1 MDHFYECMIQPLS
14 ILYREALN
22 MAQTITAIHTDA
34 APKAIGPYSQAVL
47 AGGFV
52 FVSGQIALNPST
64 GSIIEGGIR
73 DQTLQVLK
81 NIQAIL
87 KEAALSLNRVVKT
100 EVFLKDFND
109 FAAMNEVYA
118 TFFPGEIKPARVTV
132 EVSRLPRDVL
142 IEIGCVACS
151 E

>member
-1 MDHFYECMIQPLS
+1 
-14 ILYREALN
+14 
-22 MAQTITAIHTDA
+22 MAQSITAINTQA
-34 APKAIGPYSQAVL
+34 APKAIGPYSQAVV

-64 GSIIEGGIR
+64 GSIIEGGIM

-81 NIQAIL
+81 NIEAIL
-87 KEAALSLNRVVKT
+87 KEAGLSLNRVVKT

-109 FAAMNEVYA
+109 FSAMNDVYA
-118 TFFPGEIKPARVTV
+118 TFFPGDIKPARVTV

-142 IEIGCVACS
+142 VEIGCVAYI

>member
-1 MDHFYECMIQPLS
+1 MNQS
-14 ILYREALN
+14 
-22 MAQTITAIHTDA
+22 ITAIHTEA
-34 APKAIGPYSQAVL
+34 APKAIGPYSQAVM

-81 NIQAIL
+81 NITAIL
-87 KEAALSLNRVVKT
+87 KETGLSLDRVVKS
-100 EVFLKDFND
+100 EVYLKDFNE

-118 TFFPGEIKPARVTV
+118 TFFPGDIKPARVTV
-132 EVSRLPRDVL
+132 EVSRLPKDALV
-142 IEIGCVACS
+142 EIGCIACK

>member
-1 MDHFYECMIQPLS
+1 
-14 ILYREALN
+14 
-22 MAQTITAIHTDA
+22 MAQSIITLINTHA
-34 APKAIGPYSQAVL
+34 APKAIGPYSQAVV

-64 GSIIEGGIR
+64 GPIIEGGIK

-81 NIQAIL
+81 NIEAIL
-87 KEAALSLNRVVKT
+87 KEAGLSLNRVVKT
-100 EVFLKDFND
+100 EVYLKDFNE
-109 FAAMNEVYA
+109 FAAMNEIYA
-118 TFFPGEIKPARVTV
+118 TFFPGDIKPARVTV

-142 IEIGCVACS
+142 VEIGCVAYK

>member
-1 MDHFYECMIQPLS
+1 
-14 ILYREALN
+14 
-22 MAQTITAIHTDA
+22 MAQSITAINTQA
-34 APKAIGPYSQAVL
+34 APKAIGPYSQAVV

-64 GSIIEGGIR
+64 GSIIEGGIM

-81 NIQAIL
+81 NIEAIL
-87 KEAALSLNRVVKT
+87 KEAGLSLNRVVKT
-100 EVFLKDFND
+100 EVYLKDFND
-109 FAAMNEVYA
+109 FASMNEVYA
-118 TFFPGEIKPARVTV
+118 TFFPGDVKPARVTV

-142 IEIGCVACS
+142 IEIGCIACK

>member
-1 MDHFYECMIQPLS
+1 
-14 ILYREALN
+14 
-22 MAQTITAIHTDA
+22 MAQSITAINTQA
-34 APKAIGPYSQAVL
+34 APKAIGPYSQAVV

-64 GSIIEGGIR
+64 ASIIEGGIM

-81 NIQAIL
+81 NIEAIL
-87 KEAALSLNRVVKT
+87 KEAGLSLNRVVKS

-118 TFFPGEIKPARVTV
+118 TFFPGDVKPARITV

-142 IEIGCVACS
+142 VEIGCVALI

>member
-1 MDHFYECMIQPLS
+1 MYDT
-14 ILYREALN
+14 ALN
-22 MAQTITAIHTDA
+22 RQKRRALKMAQSITAINTQA
-34 APKAIGPYSQAVL
+34 APKAIGPYSQAVV

-64 GSIIEGGIR
+64 ASIIEGGIM

-81 NIQAIL
+81 NIEAIL
-87 KEAALSLNRVVKT
+87 KEAGLSLNRVVKT
-100 EVFLKDFND
+100 EVFLKDFDD

-118 TFFPGEIKPARVTV
+118 TFFPGDIKPARVTV

-142 IEIGCVACS
+142 VEIGCIALI

>member
-1 MDHFYECMIQPLS
+1 MYDT
-14 ILYREALN
+14 ALN
-22 MAQTITAIHTDA
+22 RQKRRALKMAQSITAINTQA
-34 APKAIGPYSQAVL
+34 APKAIGPYSQAVV

-64 GSIIEGGIR
+64 ASIIEGGIM

-81 NIQAIL
+81 NIEAIL
-87 KEAALSLNRVVKT
+87 KEAGLSLNRVVKT

-109 FAAMNEVYA
+109 FAAMNDVYA
-118 TFFPGEIKPARVTV
+118 TFFPGDIKPARITV

-142 IEIGCVACS
+142 VEIGCVAYI

>member
-1 MDHFYECMIQPLS
+1 
-14 ILYREALN
+14 
-22 MAQTITAIHTDA
+22 MAQSITAINTQA
-34 APKAIGPYSQAVL
+34 APKAIGPYSQAVV

-64 GSIIEGGIR
+64 ASIIEGGIM

-81 NIQAIL
+81 NIEAIL
-87 KEAALSLNRVVKT
+87 KEAGLSLNRVVKT

-118 TFFPGEIKPARVTV
+118 TFFPGDIKPARVTV

-142 IEIGCVACS
+142 VEIGCIALI

>member
-1 MDHFYECMIQPLS
+1 MYDT
-14 ILYREALN
+14 ALN
-22 MAQTITAIHTDA
+22 RQKRRALKMAQSITAINTQA
-34 APKAIGPYSQAVL
+34 APKAIGPYSQAVV

-64 GSIIEGGIR
+64 GSIIEGGIM

-81 NIQAIL
+81 NIEAIL
-87 KEAALSLNRVVKT
+87 KEAGLSLNRVVKS
-100 EVFLKDFND
+100 EVYLKDFND
-109 FAAMNEVYA
+109 FATMNDVYA

-142 IEIGCVACS
+142 VEIGCVAYI

>member
-1 MDHFYECMIQPLS
+1 MYDT
-14 ILYREALN
+14 ALN
-22 MAQTITAIHTDA
+22 RQKRRALKMAQSITAINTQA
-34 APKAIGPYSQAVL
+34 APKAIGPYSQAVV

-64 GSIIEGGIR
+64 ASIIEGGIM

-81 NIQAIL
+81 NIEAIL
-87 KEAALSLNRVVKT
+87 KEAGLSLNRVVKT

-118 TFFPGEIKPARVTV
+118 TFFPGDIKPARVTV
-132 EVSRLPRDVL
+132 EVSRLPKDALV
-142 IEIGCVACS
+142 EIGCVALI